1 MAKRKRLGGPLQDYL
16 GTPQGS
22 AASAP
27 IARVAGDAAASAA
40 FDEVSRELS
49 EAREEGRLVL
59 RLPLDSVEAAWMT
72 RDRAHPGTGDDPDF
86 AALLDSLRRNG
97 QRSPIEV
104 VEIAPGRYGLLSGW
118 RRLTALRQLRDED
131 GEGAAATVLAFPRR
145 PESAQAA
152 YLAMVEENEIRL
164 GLSYYE
170 RARIAARAV
179 EAGVFATPKA
189 ALQGLFASASRAR
202 RSKIGSFLAIYRVL
216 GDEIRFPQAMTE
228 RLGLALAKVLDADP
242 GAGARLRARLRA
254 ACPETAE
261 DEQGVLAGFLEA
273 ETAPSETTAPPP
285 SEPPPPAPPG
295 PGAPIPP
302 RRPGETIRETTREI
316 RAGVFLTERPGGLR
330 LSGPAVDDD
339 FRAKLE
345 AWLRDG
351 ADG

>member
-16 GTPQGS
+16 STPQGP

-59 RLPLDSVEAAWMT
+59 RLPLESVEAAWMT

-118 RRLTALRQLRDED
+118 RRLTALRQLQDEGKD
-131 GEGAAATVLAFPRR
+131 VSSVLAFPRR

-242 GAGARLRARLRA
+242 EAGARLRDRLQA

-273 ETAPSETTAPPP
+273 ETAPSPAETAPPT
-285 SEPPPPAPPG
+285 
-295 PGAPIPP
+295 PGAPAPAP
-302 RRPGETIRETTREI
+302 RTGETVRETTREI
-316 RAGVFLTERPGGLR
+316 RSGVFLTERPGGLR
-330 LSGPAVDDD
+330 LSGPAVDDS
-339 FRAKLE
+339 FRVQLE

-351 ADG
+351 AAG

>member
-16 GTPQGS
+16 STPQGP

-59 RLPLDSVEAAWMT
+59 RLPLESVEAAWMT

-118 RRLTALRQLRDED
+118 RRLTALLQLRDEGGD
-131 GEGAAATVLAFPRR
+131 VSTVLAFPRR
-145 PESAQAA
+145 PDSAQAA

-228 RLGLALAKVLDADP
+228 RLGLALAKVIDADP
-242 GAGARLRARLRA
+242 GAGARLRARLQA
-254 ACPETAE
+254 ACPDTAE
-261 DEQGVLAGFLEA
+261 DEQAVLAGFLEA
-273 ETAPSETTAPPP
+273 EIASSETTVPP
-285 SEPPPPAPPG
+285 STEPPPPAPPG
-295 PGAPIPP
+295 PRAPTPP
-302 RRPGETIRETTREI
+302 PRPGETIRETTREI

-339 FRAKLE
+339 FRAQLE

-351 ADG
+351 AEG

>member
-16 GTPQGS
+16 STPQGP

-59 RLPLDSVEAAWMT
+59 RLPLESVEAAWMT

-118 RRLTALRQLRDED
+118 RRLTALRQLQAED
-131 GEGAAATVLAFPRR
+131 GAGAAATVLAFPRR

-228 RLGLALAKVLDADP
+228 RLGLALAKVIDADP
-242 GAGARLRARLRA
+242 GAGARLRARLQA

-261 DEQGVLAGFLEA
+261 DEQAVLAGFLEA
-273 ETAPSETTAPPP
+273 ETAPSETTVPP
-285 SEPPPPAPPG
+285 STEPPPPALPG
-295 PGAPIPP
+295 PGAPTPP
-302 RRPGETIRETTREI
+302 SRPGETIRETTREI

-339 FRAKLE
+339 FRAQLE

-351 ADG
+351 AEG